1 MSITDSLTK
10 IRMSALKETRNKLGH
25 SSVWTADEKIM
36 YKDEGNTNVKVYFD
50 WYSGKQKLCYRKI
63 EIVFDFDG
71 IIFFICFVL
80 SFWKRGSPRWPYFI
94 LYLYPCFRSITFF
107 IKNNKTSKV
116 SIFLTIF
123 FYTQLKQ
130 MIQLFLVKT
139 RNQ

>member
-1 MSITDSLTK
+1 MSITESSAK
-10 IRMSALKETRNKLGH
+10 IRMSALKETRNKLGY

-36 YKDEGNTNVKVYFD
+36 YKDKGNTNVKVYFD

-80 SFWKRGSPRWPYFI
+80 SSWKRGLPGWPYFS

-107 IKNNKTSKV
+107 IKNIKTSKV
-116 SIFLTIF
+116 SIFFIIF
-123 FYTQLKQ
+123 FYTQLMQ
-130 MIQLFLVKT
+130 MIQLFLLKT